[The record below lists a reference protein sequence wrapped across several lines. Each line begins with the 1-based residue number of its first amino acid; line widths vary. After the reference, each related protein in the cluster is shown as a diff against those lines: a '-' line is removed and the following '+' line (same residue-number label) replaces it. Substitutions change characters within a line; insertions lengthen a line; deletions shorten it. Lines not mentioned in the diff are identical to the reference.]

1 MNIKNTVKSI
11 LAAGLITAGAASLWG
26 GAAKCGV
33 PEGYMAT
40 NSTSKSDNGDGNSPN
55 NAKQCLCHNAGPN
68 LQKKTLC
75 LPPNAYQA
83 HIAQHVD
90 TPGPCPAN

>member
-11 LAAGLITAGAASLWG
+11 LAAGLITAGGASLWG
-26 GAAKCGV
+26 GAAKCSV
-33 PEGYMAT
+33 PENFQGDS
-40 NSTSKSDNGDGNSPN
+40 STKSPPN
-55 NAKQCLCHNAGPN
+55 EKQCLCHNAGPN

-75 LPPNAYQA
+75 LPPSAYQA

-90 TPGPCPAN
+90 TPGPCPNGN